1 MHDFPAM
8 QIIFDRPTIDRA
20 VERANAIQ
28 VRRGLYT
35 WAKYFCQLVF
45 LEIGSKLNL
54 YVQYS
59 KIEIYLEI
67 RGFDNLKENRGRL
80 LRWSAFGVAVR
91 LVRARSYLDFH

>member
-1 MHDFPAM
+1 M

-67 RGFDNLKENRGRL
+67 WGFDNLTLPRRVGGAGAYMPHFVGFMRK
-80 LRWSAFGVAVR
+80 
-91 LVRARSYLDFH
+91 

>member
-1 MHDFPAM
+1 M

-67 RGFDNLKENRGRL
+67 WGFDNLTYRMATHATPSRASTDQVHAHASTG
-80 LRWSAFGVAVR
+80 AD
-91 LVRARSYLDFH
+91 LVFS

>member
-1 MHDFPAM
+1 M

-67 RGFDNLKENRGRL
+67 WGFDNLNGPCRRP
-80 LRWSAFGVAVR
+80 
-91 LVRARSYLDFH
+91 RARRAGRARARGGAAPRAPAGGTV

>member
-67 RGFDNLKENRGRL
+67 WGFDNLT
-80 LRWSAFGVAVR
+80 AFPMSLMR
-91 LVRARSYLDFH
+91 ISE